1 MDRLWAIWQELNPNS
16 DMTPHPAPY
25 STFSATGGQSQT
37 KDTPLA
43 PFWDK
48 SGTKFWTSAQ
58 IKSTLTFG
66 YAYPE
71 TQKWLSADTQAY
83 QANIRQ
89 AVTSLYGTNV
99 FTNFVAN
106 VAQRKDEHAIAVS
119 ALAAQPKADL
129 AKTESVKTESV
140 NTDAVKAH
148 AVKTDAVKAHAVKV
162 DAVKADVVKTDAIVV
177 RHSVKAD
184 VVKTDVVVVVHGVE
198 ADDAPVEK
206 AAAPAHD
213 KPAFAVSQTVFAAR
227 EPAAKPVVPAKK
239 DGKSSL
245 QTLLPFP
252 PN

>member
-1 MDRLWAIWQELNPNS
+1 MGVIDGVLMSSCRNVDRLWAIWQELNPNS
-16 DMTPHPAPY
+16 DMTPRPAPY
-25 STFSATGGQSQT
+25 STFSATAGQSQT

-71 TQKWLSADTQAY
+71 TQKWLFADTPAY

-119 ALAAQPKADL
+119 ALAAQPKADV
-129 AKTESVKTESV
+129 VKTESFKA
-140 NTDAVKAH
+140 DAIKA
-148 AVKTDAVKAHAVKV
+148 
-162 DAVKADVVKTDAIVV
+162 DAVKADA
-177 RHSVKAD
+177 
-184 VVKTDVVVVVHGVE
+184 VKTDVVVVTHGVKAE
-198 ADDAPVEK
+198 DAPVEK

-239 DGKSSL
+239 EGKPSL
-245 QTLLPFP
+245 QALSPSPLSKPTTP
-252 PN
+252 PPLY